1 MNNLVNDIAKKGK
14 DDFDSSEKL
23 IVHFDEM
30 IEMFVKAQSKIIDII
45 QSLNSRNLGV
55 RDSKNKCIQA
65 CLTLKTKTC
74 DKMSFIDGN

>member
-1 MNNLVNDIAKKGK
+1 MKFKKKQESKVDLTPFCPFLYLRFNDIAKKGK

-45 QSLNSRNLGV
+45 
-55 RDSKNKCIQA
+55 
-65 CLTLKTKTC
+65 
-74 DKMSFIDGN
+74 